1 LARVQ
6 IVFVN
11 GDDRRELD
19 LRVNNPSATVADLV
33 QALDPAAAARAQAG
47 AQAGHAY
54 APPALMVGDR
64 VVDPEFELGEA
75 GLHEGVVVSLTE
87 AQSGPWGAPPPPPP
101 VLAGRELAVVN
112 GLDAGRR
119 FPIAPG
125 VMTIGRAAG
134 SEILLHDRTI
144 SRRHASLEV
153 APTGQAT
160 IRDLGSHNGTWVDGE
175 PAVEPMP
182 ITEGALVEVG
192 SLQVETR
199 PINESDKPFAIDPMR
214 HTNAAGTIP
223 FNRPPRPAPQPPPAE
238 VAPPKPP
245 DVNQSKVPLSLIS
258 IIAPLVFAGLMFAV
272 LKSPQ
277 FLLFAGLSPVMA
289 IGNFVDSKRRGRKTE
304 KSERARYAK
313 EIGEFRGRLI
323 ELSDE
328 ERRRRAA
335 AYPDPAEVVRRVTLP
350 SMTLWERRPP
360 HPDFLKLRAG
370 IGDVPWNP
378 PVTDTS
384 YVADKPDE
392 LLAALDDA
400 ATLRSSPV
408 PVDLQSGGVVGI
420 VGDRAAALAMARSLL
435 CQATAL
441 SGPAD
446 MPVMVLASYEAAPA
460 WDWTKW
466 LPHTRDASGS
476 GRMLSYDPEQSTG
489 MVEARLKAGRD
500 QRDQRPRLGSERVV
514 GPTLLVVVDD
524 ESLTEGRRAP
534 TRNLL
539 RGEGGLVAGIVVAST
554 PDRLPAVCTTVIHMT
569 DADGQADLFLPQQ
582 GQRIVDFLATGMPDD
597 VARDCARSLAR
608 FEDAELDI
616 VGAGLP
622 ASIRLLPLL
631 ELEECTPDAV
641 LARWKAGGIDPRPA
655 SPIGMSEN
663 GAFVVDFVAD
673 GPHGLVGGTT
683 GSGKSELLR
692 TMVAG
697 LAASV
702 DPDHLTFVL
711 IDFKGGSAFDECS
724 RLPHTVGMVTDLD
737 EHLAERALRCLEAE
751 LKHRERTLRDAGAVD
766 LPDYLRNNRDAEP
779 MPRLLVIIDEFATLK
794 AELPDFIDALVGV
807 AQRGRSLGVHM
818 LLATQRPQ
826 GAISDNIKANTNLRI
841 ALRVQDKNDSSDV
854 IDVPD
859 AANIPR
865 TAPGRAYVRLGPNEV
880 VAVQSALSTGSRNEA
895 ALAHVDVEPFSY
907 GPVPR
912 YTPPAVADAPEAGPE
927 GAKDETDLLVLV
939 DAINAAFAQTGR
951 PEPRR
956 PWPDPLPGDIDLDG
970 LIDASI
976 TAAGGQRL
984 GFVPL
989 AMADDPD
996 AQTQYP
1002 IGWTPADGNLVA
1014 CGLGGSGTTTT
1025 LSSVA
1030 LGLARL
1036 HSPDDVH
1043 IYALDFGAAELGA
1056 LESLPHVGAVILAGE
1071 RERQTRLIRFLRS
1084 ELDRRR
1090 ELGSTAVRQEP
1101 MIVTLIDGWSPF
1113 AAEYNDLAG
1122 GSVFDAFT
1130 RVFADGAELGMYTIV
1145 AADRANAMPGSLAS
1159 IVRQRLV
1166 LRLADV
1172 HDYATFGIRSS
1183 AVPDMVPGRALVGG
1197 TGQVIQIARPTDGV
1211 AGAAA
1216 RLATAATPA
1225 TRRPPRRI
1233 ETLAT
1238 EVRFDDIRAA
1248 TQLQTRP
1255 WTLPVGVAEST
1266 LGPSSLLVYDG
1277 EHVLIAGP
1285 ARSGKSSTLLTVAAA
1300 CQASRPDAT
1309 VIAVAG
1315 PRSPLGSGDPLVDEI
1330 VHPSAVASEL
1340 EPLVHNTAGF
1350 VLVLVDDAE
1359 SIEDSNNI
1367 LAQLS
1372 TSDRHDLLFV
1382 AAGRNDGIRAGYS
1395 HWTRG
1400 LRGSKLGVLLRP
1412 NIDLDGDIL
1421 GTQLPRRAPVA
1432 MVAGR
1437 GYVVNSGEHE
1447 LAQIALPR

>member
-1 LARVQ
+1 VQ

-19 LRVNNPSATVADLV
+19 VRVNNPSATVADLV
-33 QALDPAAAARAQAG
+33 QALDPTAVSRAQAG
-47 AQAGHAY
+47 QNY
-54 APPALMVGDR
+54 APLTLMVGDR

-75 GLHEGVVVSLTE
+75 GLHEGVVVQLAE
-87 AQSGPWGAPPPPPP
+87 VQSGPWGAPPPPPP
-101 VLAGRELAVVN
+101 VLAERELAVVN

-125 VMTIGRAAG
+125 TLAIGRATG
-134 SEILLHDRTI
+134 SEILLQDRTI
-144 SRRHASLEV
+144 SRRHARLDV

-160 IRDLGSHNGTWVDGE
+160 ICDLGSHNGTWVDGE
-175 PAVEPMP
+175 PAVEPLP
-182 ITEGALVEVG
+182 VTEGALVEVG

-199 PINESDKPFAIDPMR
+199 PVNESDKPFALDPMR
-214 HTNAAGTIP
+214 HTNAAGTMP
-223 FNRPPRPAPQPPPAE
+223 FNRPPRPAPEPPPAD
-238 VAPPKPP
+238 VTPPKAP
-245 DVNQSKVPLSLIS
+245 DVNQSKVPLSLIT
-258 IIAPLVFAGLMFAV
+258 ILAPLIFAGVMWMV
-272 LKSPQ
+272 MKSVQ

-289 IGNFVDSKRRGRKTE
+289 IGQAVDGKRRGKKTE

-313 EIGEFRGRLI
+313 EMAEMRERLA
-323 ELSDE
+323 ERSDE

-335 AYPDPAEVVRRVTLP
+335 SFPDPAEIVRRVTLP
-350 SMTLWERRPP
+350 STTLWERRPA
-360 HPDFLKLRAG
+360 HPDFLRLRAG
-370 IGDVPWNP
+370 IGDVPWKP
-378 PVTDTS
+378 PVTDIS
-384 YVADKPDE
+384 HMKEPPDE
-392 LLAALDDA
+392 LVEALDEV

-408 PVDLQSGGVVGI
+408 PVDLQDGGVVGI

-435 CQATAL
+435 CQATTL
-441 SGPAD
+441 HGPAD
-446 MPVMVLASYEAAPA
+446 LPVMVLSSYEAASA
-460 WDWTKW
+460 WDWAKW
-466 LPHTRDASGS
+466 LPHTRDVSGA
-476 GRMLSYDPEQSTG
+476 GRRLAYNPDQSTR
-489 MVEARLKAGRD
+489 MVEGQLRAAPPD
-500 QRDQRPRLGSERVV
+500 QRRHPGAERVV

-539 RGEGGLVAGIVVAST
+539 RGEGGLVAGIVLAST
-554 PDRLPAVCTTVIHMT
+554 PDRLPAVCTTVIQMT

-582 GQRIVDFLATGMPDD
+582 GLRIMDFLATGMSDD
-597 VARDCARSLAR
+597 VARDCARTMAR
-608 FEDAELDI
+608 FEDPELDI

-641 LARWKAGGIDPRPA
+641 LARWKAGGIDPKPA
-655 SPIGMSEN
+655 SPIGVGEK

-683 GSGKSELLR
+683 GAGKSELLR

-751 LKHRERTLRDAGAVD
+751 LKHRERVLRDTGAID
-766 LPDYLRNNRDAEP
+766 LPDYLRNNRGAEP

-826 GAISDNIKANTNLRI
+826 GAISENIKANTNMRI
-841 ALRVQDKNDSSDV
+841 ALRVQDKNDSVDV

-859 AANIPR
+859 AANVPR
-865 TAPGRAYVRLGPNEV
+865 TSPGRAYVRLGPGEV
-880 VAVQSALSTGSRNEA
+880 VAIQSALSTGSRNEA
-895 ALAHVDVEPFSY
+895 ALAHVDVAPFAY

-912 YTPPAVADAPEAGPE
+912 YEAPPLAPTATEPE
-927 GAKDETDLLVLV
+927 GPDGPVEETDLSVLV
-939 DAINAAFAQTGR
+939 GAINAAFTETGR
-951 PEPRR
+951 PLPRR
-956 PWPDPLPGDIDLDG
+956 PWPEPLPGDIDLDE
-970 LIDASI
+970 LTDQAI
-976 TAAGGQRL
+976 TAAGGERP

-989 AMADDPD
+989 AMADDPE
-996 AQTQYP
+996 AQSQYP
-1002 IGWTPADGNLVA
+1002 VGWTPAEGNLVA
-1014 CGLGGSGTTTT
+1014 YGLGGSGTTTT
-1025 LSSVA
+1025 LSSLA

-1036 HSPDDVH
+1036 YPPDDVH
-1043 IYALDFGAAELGA
+1043 IYALDFGAGELGA
-1056 LESLPHVGAVILAGE
+1056 LDALPHVGAVILAGE

-1101 MIVTLIDGWSPF
+1101 MIVTLIDGWSAF

-1122 GSVFDAFT
+1122 SGVFEAFT
-1130 RVFADGAELGMYTIV
+1130 RVFADGAELGMYAVV
-1145 AADRANAMPGSLAS
+1145 AADRASALPSALAS
-1159 IVRQRLV
+1159 LVRQRLA
-1166 LRLADV
+1166 LRLADL
-1172 HDYATFGIRSS
+1172 HDYMNFGIRSK
-1183 AVPDMVPGRALVGG
+1183 AVPDMIPGRALIGG
-1197 TGQVIQIARPTDGV
+1197 SGQVIQIGRPADGV
-1211 AGAAA
+1211 ADAVSRIAAVA
-1216 RLATAATPA
+1216 PAAS
-1225 TRRPPRRI
+1225 RPPRRI

-1238 EVRFDDIRAA
+1238 EVRLGDLRVTA
-1248 TQLQTRP
+1248 QLQTRP
-1255 WTLPVGVAEST
+1255 WSIPIGLAEDTLAPA
-1266 LGPSSLLVYDG
+1266 SLVVYDG
-1277 EHVLIAGP
+1277 EHALVAGP

-1300 CQASRPDAT
+1300 CRAARPDIT

-1315 PRSPLGSGDPLVDEI
+1315 PRSPLGTGDPLVDQT
-1330 VHPSAVASEL
+1330 VPPSAVGDKLAPTVEGS
-1340 EPLVHNTAGF
+1340 AGF

-1359 SIEDSNNI
+1359 AIEDPTGV
-1367 LAQLS
+1367 LGRLS
-1372 TSDRHDLLFV
+1372 TSDRPDLLFV

-1395 HWTRG
+1395 HWTRP

-1421 GTQLPRRAPVA
+1421 GTQLPRRAPVG

-1437 GYVVNSGEHE
+1437 GYVVNSGDNE
-1447 LAQIALPR
+1447 LAQLALPG